1 MKITIR
7 SRNDRH
13 EFDADG
19 NKSLLLGGLEH
30 GIALPY
36 ACASGTCGSC
46 KASVTAGSVADLWP
60 AAPGKKSFKGDDQIL
75 MCQCAARSDCEVVL
89 SESVSVAPEGAIL
102 PFGVNARITN
112 WQLLTHDVASWELE
126 LDEPMAY
133 EAGQFVL
140 VRVPGVEGQ
149 RAYSMVNFEPGSR
162 RLELLI
168 KKKPGGGLS
177 EALFATDRTGTQVRV
192 TGPLG
197 AAVFKPAARKHVL
210 CVAGGSG
217 VAGMMSILA
226 HADSIG
232 HFLQMNG
239 YLFFGVRSLRDA
251 FFLDRLSSLARSSRG
266 ALEITLCLSDE
277 PVPDTAPR
285 QYPGL
290 SFADGLVHDVAL
302 RQMAGRLADVH
313 AFLAGP
319 PPAVD
324 AAMRGLILKGKLSP
338 KSISFDKFS

>member
-1 MKITIR
+1 MKVTIQSR
-7 SRNDRH
+7 SDRH
-13 EFDADG
+13 EFNADAG
-19 NKSLLLGGLEH
+19 KSLLMHGLGH

-36 ACASGTCGSC
+36 ACASGTCGTC
-46 KASVTAGSVADLWP
+46 KATVKSGSVSDLWP
-60 AAPGKKSFKGDDQIL
+60 AAPAKKLLKADNQIL
-75 MCQCAARSDCEVVL
+75 MCQCTPRDDCELVV
-89 SESVSVAPEGAIL
+89 SESVGLSSPGVTLPSAI
-102 PFGVNARITN
+102 NARVTR

-126 LDEPMAY
+126 LEEPMGY

-177 EALFATDRTGTQVRV
+177 EALFASDPTGTQVRV

-197 AAVFKPAARKHVL
+197 AAVFKPADRKQVL
-210 CVAGGSG
+210 CIAGGSG

-226 HADSIG
+226 QAEAIG
-232 HFLQMNG
+232 YFPQRNG
-239 YLFFGVRSLRDA
+239 HVFFGVRTMRDA
-251 FFLDRLSSLARSSRG
+251 FFLDRLKSLARSSSG
-266 ALEITLCLSDE
+266 ALEITVCLSDE
-277 PVPDTAPR
+277 AVPDTAPH
-285 QYPGL
+285 QHPEL
-290 SFADGLVHDVAL
+290 SFAQGFVHDVAL
-302 RQMAGRLADVH
+302 KQMAGRLGDVH

-324 AAMRGLILKGKLSP
+324 AAMRGLILQGKLNP
-338 KSISFDKFS
+338 RSISFDKFS